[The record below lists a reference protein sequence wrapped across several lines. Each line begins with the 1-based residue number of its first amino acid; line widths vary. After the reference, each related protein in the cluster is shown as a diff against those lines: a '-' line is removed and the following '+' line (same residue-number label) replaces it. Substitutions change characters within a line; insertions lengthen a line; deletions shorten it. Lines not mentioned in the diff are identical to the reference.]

1 MPPRGSRGA
10 RGGRGRGRGAA
21 RAGHSSSDTPSSAS
35 LGDAE
40 SYPAESS
47 SQPQNSIE
55 SDDVMGISTPS
66 ERTPIDSSPVSV
78 LQNDQSTTT
87 SVRQSQ
93 TPSAAA
99 SRAGG
104 RFRPKNIRRDA
115 AERARLEQERNRDLA
130 VKIKEEER
138 QQRAEGRR
146 ARRGRGR
153 GDPSQR
159 GFIRRTVTASGPFS
173 AIPQE
178 NVKGGAG
185 GWGWGANGGASSS
198 KGGFTS
204 QFNALRYRPR
214 RENEDRVN
222 VDLLN
227 GTTGYD
233 EEGTPLYQ
241 PSRFT
246 KSAGNLPVGLLRTH
260 HEEDE
265 VKVKTTAELEAE
277 ERQSSDDDELFVTQA
292 AKDLREIGMED
303 DSEVWHAAPKSQV
316 KVKAEPGTEPEAMDV
331 DMADIPE
338 AAQVKAPPS
347 PELKKKPVVD
357 EDSAA
362 IAQRKRKEKAAKDP
376 ELLQTIYDLDAQLQT
391 LKFDEPPSGEKEG
404 EKDEVKEDDE
414 APQGQEKDDQMYL
427 FQLPPILPPL
437 VKPTDGT
444 NGEEPEVADPTPLE
458 NSGLAITN
466 KVKTEDGKEKEKEY
480 NPFATLPPE
489 GGLIGK
495 LHVRKSGK
503 VEFDWGGTILSLG
516 MGTETDFL
524 TSAIMMEQNIDL
536 QNPEASTGFACGMGQ
551 ILNKF
556 VLAPVWDEEEDW
568 DPSLEGI
575 DGLGQ

>member
-10 RGGRGRGRGAA
+10 RGGRGRGAS
-21 RAGHSSSDTPSSAS
+21 RAGHSSTDTTSRTS

-40 SYPAESS
+40 SHPAESS

-55 SDDVMGISTPS
+55 SGDAVVINTSSEGTPVAS
-66 ERTPIDSSPVSV
+66 PPVSIS
-78 LQNDQSTTT
+78 QSDISTTT

-93 TPSAAA
+93 TPSVTA

-104 RFRPKNIRRDA
+104 RFRPKNVRRDA

-130 VKIKEEER
+130 IKIKEEER
-138 QQRAEGRR
+138 QQRVEDRR

-153 GDPSQR
+153 GDASQR

-178 NVKGGAG
+178 NVKGGPGGAG

-198 KGGFTS
+198 KGGFSS
-204 QFNALRYRPR
+204 QFNELRYRPR

-222 VDLLN
+222 IDLLN
-227 GTTGYD
+227 GATGYD
-233 EEGTPLYQ
+233 EEGNPLYQ
-241 PSRFT
+241 PSRFN
-246 KSAGNLPVGLLRTH
+246 KSTGNLPVGLLRTH

-277 ERQSSDDDELFVTQA
+277 ERQSSDDDELFVAQA
-292 AKDLREIGMED
+292 AKDLHEVGMED

-316 KVKAEPGTEPEAMDV
+316 KVKTEPGTEPEAMDI

-338 AAQVKAPPS
+338 AVQVKAPPS
-347 PELKKKPVVD
+347 PELKKKPIVD
-357 EDSAA
+357 KDSAMV
-362 IAQRKRKEKAAKDP
+362 AQKKRKEKAAKDP
-376 ELLQTIYDLDAQLQT
+376 EILQAIYDLDAQLQT
-391 LKFDEPPSGEKEG
+391 LRFDDLPSGEKEN
-404 EKDEVKEDDE
+404 EKEDEDKDEL
-414 APQGQEKDDQMYL
+414 QGQEKDDQMFL

-437 VKPTDGT
+437 VKPTDSAADD
-444 NGEEPEVADPTPLE
+444 EEPKGADPPPRD
-458 NSGLAITN
+458 NSAGAANN

-495 LHVRKSGK
+495 LNVRKSGK
-503 VEFDWGGTILSLG
+503 VEFDWGGTTLTLG

-524 TSAIMMEQNIDL
+524 TSAIMIEQNIDL

-568 DPSLEGI
+568 NPSLEGI
-575 DGLGQ
+575 EGLTQ

>member
-1 MPPRGSRGA
+1 MPPRGSRGG
-10 RGGRGRGRGAA
+10 RGGRGRGAA
-21 RAGHSSSDTPSSAS
+21 RAGHSSSDTTNRAS

-40 SYPAESS
+40 SHPAESS
-47 SQPQNSIE
+47 SQPQTSIE
-55 SDDVMGISTPS
+55 SSDIVVISTPS
-66 ERTPIDSSPVSV
+66 EGTPIDSPPVSA
-78 LQNDQSTTT
+78 LQSDPSVTT
-87 SVRQSQ
+87 SLRQSQ
-93 TPSAAA
+93 TPSATA

-104 RFRPKNIRRDA
+104 RFRPKNVRRDA

-173 AIPQE
+173 AIPQDI
-178 NVKGGAG
+178 VKAGAG

-198 KGGFTS
+198 KGGFTP

-233 EEGTPLYQ
+233 EEGNPLYQ

-246 KSAGNLPVGLLRTH
+246 KSTGNLPVGLLRTH

-277 ERQSSDDDELFVTQA
+277 DRQSSDDDELFVTQA

-316 KVKAEPGTEPEAMDV
+316 KIKAEPGTEPEAMDV

-338 AAQVKAPPS
+338 AAQIKAPPS
-347 PELKKKPVVD
+347 PELKKKLAVN

-376 ELLQTIYDLDAQLQT
+376 EILQTLYDLDAQLQT
-391 LKFDEPPSGEKEG
+391 LKFDDPPSGEKEG
-404 EKDEVKEDDE
+404 EKDEGQEDDE

-444 NGEEPEVADPTPLE
+444 NGEEPEVADPAPRE
-458 NSGLAITN
+458 NTGPATTN
-466 KVKTEDGKEKEKEY
+466 KVKTEDGKEKEKVY

-495 LHVRKSGK
+495 LNVRKSGK

-524 TSAIMMEQNIDL
+524 TSAIMIEQNIDL

-575 DGLGQ
+575 DGLDQ

>member
-1 MPPRGSRGA
+1 MPPRGTRGA
-10 RGGRGRGRGAA
+10 RGGRGRGTA
-21 RAGHSSSDTPSSAS
+21 RAGHSSTSDTTSRAAF
-35 LGDAE
+35 GEAE
-40 SYPAESS
+40 SHPAESS

-55 SDDVMGISTPS
+55 SGDAVVINTSSEGTPV
-66 ERTPIDSSPVSV
+66 DSPPVSIS
-78 LQNDQSTTT
+78 QGDTSTAP
-87 SVRQSQ
+87 SMRQSQ
-93 TPSAAA
+93 TPSVTA

-104 RFRPKNIRRDA
+104 RFRPKNVRRDA

-138 QQRAEGRR
+138 QQRVEDRR

-178 NVKGGAG
+178 NIKGGAGGAG

-204 QFNALRYRPR
+204 KFAELRYRPR
-214 RENEDRVN
+214 REHEDRVN

-227 GTTGYD
+227 GSTGYD
-233 EEGTPLYQ
+233 EEGKPLYQ
-241 PSRFT
+241 PSRFNKAT
-246 KSAGNLPVGLLRTH
+246 GSLPVGLLRTH

-277 ERQSSDDDELFVTQA
+277 ERQSSDDDELFVAQA
-292 AKDLREIGMED
+292 AKDLREVGMED

-316 KVKAEPGTEPEAMDV
+316 KVKTEPGTEPDAMDI

-338 AAQVKAPPS
+338 AVQVKAPPS

-357 EDSAA
+357 KDSVVV
-362 IAQRKRKEKAAKDP
+362 AQKKRKEKAAKDP
-376 ELLQTIYDLDAQLQT
+376 EILQAIYDLDAQLQT
-391 LKFDEPPSGEKEG
+391 LKFDEPPSAEKGKEKE
-404 EKDEVKEDDE
+404 EEDEEE
-414 APQGQEKDDQMYL
+414 ASQGQEKDDQMFL
-427 FQLPPILPPL
+427 FQLPPVLPPL
-437 VKPTDGT
+437 VKPTDSSA
-444 NGEEPEVADPTPLE
+444 NSEELEVANPTPPAGAP
-458 NSGLAITN
+458 NS

-489 GGLIGK
+489 GGFIGK

-503 VEFDWGGTILSLG
+503 VEFDWGGTVLSLG

-524 TSAIMMEQNIDL
+524 TSAIMIEQNIDL

-568 DPSLEGI
+568 DPSLDGVEG
-575 DGLGQ
+575 LTQ